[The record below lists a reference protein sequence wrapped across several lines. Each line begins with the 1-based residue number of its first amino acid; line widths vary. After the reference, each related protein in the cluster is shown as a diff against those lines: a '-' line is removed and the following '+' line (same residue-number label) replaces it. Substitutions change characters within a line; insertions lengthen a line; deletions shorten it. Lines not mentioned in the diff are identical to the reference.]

1 MILLKKILKTL
12 CCLAV
17 TIYSVD
23 SFAQSQHE
31 VQQVQ
36 EFLTSKDNN
45 GLNAIPSFYAPDST
59 RGFRYFSRQWLRG
72 AVLYSNDQTNSNREK
87 PLKADNSRFYNFDK
101 FSNKLVSTE
110 DGKNTLNLPN
120 DAVNSFILMDS
131 GKLYTFK
138 KIPEISKSAYF
149 EVMTEN
155 DSGYSLYKH
164 IITKLNRA
172 DYQNIGYGSTGKKYD
187 EYVDAYEYYIVFPGA
202 KEFKKLSLN
211 TSSIKKALKA
221 EAKKLD
227 EFFEHNPGDVTEQTL
242 YSLILFLNNKTGI

>member
-1 MILLKKILKTL
+1 MIFLKDKILKTL
-12 CCLAV
+12 CGLAV
-17 TIYSVD
+17 TIYSV
-23 SFAQSQHE
+23 SGFAQSQHE
-31 VQQVQ
+31 VQQAQ

-72 AVLYSNDQTNSNREK
+72 ALLYSDDLTNAN
-87 PLKADNSRFYNFDK
+87 PGTTLKVDNSRFYNFDK

-120 DAVNSFILMDS
+120 DAVNGFILIDS
-131 GKLYTFK
+131 SKLYIFK
-138 KIPEISKSAYF
+138 KIPEIGKSAYF
-149 EVMTEN
+149 EVMTEKE
-155 DSGYSLYKH
+155 DGYSLYKH

-187 EYVDAYEYYIVFPGA
+187 EYVDSYEYYVVFPGT

-221 EAKKLD
+221 EAKKVD
-227 EFFEHNPGDVTEQTL
+227 EFFEHNQGDVTEQIL
-242 YSLILFLNNKTGI
+242 YDLILFLNR